1 MTTTIESEEQ
11 TTIKTR
17 ILLVDDHAILR
28 KGLAMMLDAQG
39 DMTVVG
45 EAGSGE
51 EGIVAYKKFLP
62 DVVLMDLKMSGIS
75 GIETIERLRAD
86 FPAARII
93 VLSSYDRD
101 EDIYRTIR
109 AGAMGYLVK
118 DASAEEMLLSIRSVK
133 NGHKHFPPDIS
144 EKLADRLTITDL
156 STKELEVLRLLSR
169 GMSNISIADNLCV
182 SPSAVK
188 YHVNNILSKLGAT
201 DRTQAVITALKMGLV
216 DL

>member
-1 MTTTIESEEQ
+1 MTFEPKEAVG
-11 TTIKTR
+11 IKTR

-28 KGLAMMLDAQG
+28 KGLAMMLDAQP
-39 DMTVVG
+39 DMIVVG

-51 EGIVAYKKFLP
+51 EGIDAYRVFQP
-62 DVVLMDLKMSGIS
+62 DIVLMDLKMGGLS
-75 GIETIERLRAD
+75 GIETIEHLRAD
-86 FPAARII
+86 FSAARII

-101 EDIYRTIR
+101 EDIYRAIR

-156 STKELEVLRLLSR
+156 STKELEVLKLLAC

-188 YHVNNILSKLGAT
+188 YHINNILSKLNAS

>member
-1 MTTTIESEEQ
+1 MILDTETSPIA
-11 TTIKTR
+11 KTL
-17 ILLVDDHAILR
+17 ILLVDDHSILR
-28 KGLAMMLDAQG
+28 KGLSMMLDAQP

-51 EGIVAYKKFLP
+51 EGIEAFTRFHP
-62 DVVLMDLKMSGIS
+62 DVVLMDLKMGGIS
-75 GIETIERLRAD
+75 GIETIERLRGS
-86 FPAARII
+86 FPSARII

-118 DASAEEMLLSIRSVK
+118 DASAEEMLHCIRSVMS
-133 NGHKHFPPDIS
+133 GHKHFPPDIS

-156 STKELEVLRLLSR
+156 STKELEVLRLLAR
-169 GMSNISIADNLCV
+169 GMSNISIADTLSV

-188 YHVNNILSKLGAT
+188 YHVNNILSKLNAA
-201 DRTQAVITALKMGLV
+201 DRTQAVITALRMGLV